1 MRLLEELTII
11 EDSLSLE
18 TPCTSRWSPQFLL
31 ETHIFSLE
39 TSIFSLETPRF
50 SFGDLHIF
58 IGDPQILVGDPHR
71 VSYENMGSPMK
82 I

>member
-1 MRLLEELTII
+1 MYV
-11 EDSLSLE
+11 SLE
-18 TPCTSRWSPQFLL
+18 PPILIGDP
-31 ETHIFSLE
+31 HIFIRDLH
-39 TSIFSLETPRF
+39 IFIGDPQIF
-50 SFGDLHIF
+50 IGDLHIF